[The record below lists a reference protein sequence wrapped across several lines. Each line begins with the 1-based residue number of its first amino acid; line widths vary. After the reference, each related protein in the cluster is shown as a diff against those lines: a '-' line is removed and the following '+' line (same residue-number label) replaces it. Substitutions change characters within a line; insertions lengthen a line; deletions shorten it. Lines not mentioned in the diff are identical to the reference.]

1 MKMRQAIA
9 VLFAIFLF
17 IVPACRKTPEVLSSR
32 YPWPVSGVAAA
43 DSAMLRLH
51 DIIGRS
57 GSLALLARRI
67 DELAAESRRHPDN
80 LLLATRTSYWRA
92 RYLFKV
98 NRFGAAC
105 DTLRAA
111 ISRLDSATQ
120 SYDFFK
126 LRSELERTEADGAL
140 RFRLAQENVDY
151 FLGVGF
157 ALCGPFSSLARSDM
171 P

>member
-1 MKMRQAIA
+1 M
-9 VLFAIFLF
+9 
-17 IVPACRKTPEVLSSR
+17 ACQR
-32 YPWPVSGVAAA
+32 GAAA
-43 DSAMLRLH
+43 DTAMLRLH

-57 GSLALLARRI
+57 GSLELLARRI

-105 DTLRAA
+105 DTLRSA

-120 SYDFFK
+120 SYDFSSCVPSSSEPRPTAPCVSVW
-126 LRSELERTEADGAL
+126 LRRMSIISSVWAIRSRRPIL
-140 RFRLAQENVDY
+140 
-151 FLGVGF
+151 
-157 ALCGPFSSLARSDM
+157 FSRSV
-171 P
+171 